1 MRNGIFV
8 KNLLENGLLEDQRRT
23 GANILTYVLGIDD
36 VRWV

>member
-1 MRNGIFV
+1 MRNEIFV

-23 GANILTYVLGIDD
+23 GAIILRYVLGIDD